1 MSLTISQSR
10 RLRTY
15 EMLRGQSEGAIRRA
29 LNLRPDQCPRKELAR
44 LQRPLERMPDPRPNV
59 TSSDRP
65 GGLSPDAGYPE
76 RRMYH
81 HMSALQQVLYLMI
94 REAAERGDRAPRYV
108 DM

>member
-1 MSLTISQSR
+1 MNLTSSQSR

-29 LNLRPDQCPRKELAR
+29 LNLRPDQCPHKELAR
-44 LQRPLERMPDPRPNV
+44 LQRPLERVPDPRPNV

-76 RRMYH
+76 RRMCQPL
-81 HMSALQQVLYLMI
+81 SALQQVLYLQS
-94 REAAERGDRAPRYV
+94 RVAAERS
-108 DM
+108 